1 MLGFETK
8 KDLRNQRDNA
18 ERRALTHFRKLNK
31 IENIIKNEEAKKTP
45 AVFIV
50 DKIKE
55 VIVGQTNNFLKTHK
69 YMILLNYSI
78 IFKRIQE
85 GEKLWNQQEL

>member
-8 KDLRNQRDNA
+8 KDLRSQRDNA
-18 ERRALTHFRKLNK
+18 EKRALTHFRKLNK
-31 IENIIKNEEAKKTP
+31 IEHILKEEEAKKTP

-55 VIVGQTNNFLKTHK
+55 VIVGQN
-69 YMILLNYSI
+69 
-78 IFKRIQE
+78 
-85 GEKLWNQQEL
+85 

>member
-8 KDLRNQRDNA
+8 KDLRQQRDNA
-18 ERRALTHFRKLNK
+18 EKRALTHFRKLNK

-45 AVFIV
+45 TVFIV

-55 VIVGQTNNFLKTHK
+55 VIVGQNK
-69 YMILLNYSI
+69 
-78 IFKRIQE
+78 
-85 GEKLWNQQEL
+85 

>member
-85 GEKLWNQQEL
+85 GEKL